1 MVWLVLALVTAGL
14 LLRRALVKRRT
25 ASVDDLLNGDQTDSA
40 AHEGTMSKHVT
51 ADEGIQVVCVAVTAA
66 RQDWRSLATGRRY
79 DVLSLNGLRNAQPGS
94 KGLAVM
100 TKRGWRIY
108 QTQDDA

>member
-1 MVWLVLALVTAGL
+1 MVWVVISLVGVVVV
-14 LLRRALVKRRT
+14 LRRALVKRRS
-25 ASVDDLLNGDQTDSA
+25 ASVDALLEPIDEADK
-40 AHEGTMSKHVT
+40 GTTPRHLT
-51 ADEGIQVVCVAVTAA
+51 ADEGIRVVCVAVTAA

-79 DVLSLNGLRNAQPGS
+79 DVLSLNGLKNAQPGD

-108 QTQDDA
+108 QPRDNA